1 MTVGQALTDR
11 LLGGLDI
18 LRLSATS
25 GQVESLIRFLM
36 LIQKWGK
43 AYNLTAIR
51 EISGAIDLHLL
62 DSLTVSPFLCGDRVL
77 DVGTGAG
84 LPGIPLAITN
94 PDRQF
99 VLLDSSAKKIRFV
112 RHAIMELGLVNVEA
126 VAARVEDY
134 RPGAGFDTVLAR
146 AFASLSDIQSM
157 TAHLLRSGGRVL
169 ALKGRY
175 PRDEIE
181 ALQGAGDV
189 RVHAL
194 AIPGLGVDRHLVELE
209 AG

>member
-1 MTVGQALTDR
+1 VITQAMRDR
-11 LLGGLDI
+11 LGAGLDF
-18 LRLSATS
+18 LSVDAPS
-25 GQVESLIRFLM
+25 GQIESLIAFLS
-36 LIQKWGK
+36 LIQRWGK

-51 EISGAIDLHLL
+51 DMSKAIDLHLL
-62 DSLTVSPFLCGDRVL
+62 DSLTVSPFLDGRRVL

-84 LPGIPLAITN
+84 LPGIPLAIVH
-94 PDRQF
+94 PDKRF

-126 VAARVEDY
+126 VASRVEDY
-134 RPGAGFDTVLAR
+134 RPSVGFDLVLAR
-146 AFASLSDIQSM
+146 AFASLSDIRSM
-157 TAHLLRSGGRVL
+157 VAHLLGPGGRVL

-175 PRDEIE
+175 PRDEVAAI
-181 ALQGAGDV
+181 QGGLDL

-194 AIPGLGVDRHLVELE
+194 AIPGLAVDRHLVEFG

>member
-1 MTVGQALTDR
+1 MDR
-11 LLGGLDI
+11 LGLGLKSMSVEV
-18 LRLSATS
+18 SA
-25 GQVESLIRFLM
+25 GQVESLMSFLM

-51 EISGAIDLHLL
+51 DMSEAVDLHLL
-62 DSLTVSPFLCGDRVL
+62 DSLTVSPFLFGGRVL

-84 LPGIPLAITN
+84 LPGIPLAIVH
-94 PDRQF
+94 PDKRF

-126 VAARVEDY
+126 VVSRVEAY
-134 RPGAGFDTVLAR
+134 RPSFEFDLVLAR
-146 AFASLSDIQSM
+146 AFAGLQDIWAM
-157 TAHLLRSGGRVL
+157 VEHLLGPKGRVL

-181 ALQGAGDV
+181 ALQGGVEV
-189 RVHAL
+189 RVHPL
-194 AIPGLGVDRHLVELE
+194 VIPGLAVDRHLVEFG
-209 AG
+209 AR